1 MGYQEKMTSLTR
13 VGFAARGL
21 LYLIIGWLV
30 IVSGQ
35 AADLGEA
42 LRYLATG
49 TERWLLGAAAAG
61 FVAYGIWRLTDAS
74 LDTEGHGDDSMGM
87 VKRAGAAISG
97 VIYLFLAVSAAKLLL
112 NGPGGAGGSGGSP
125 EQQTQMVMQL
135 PAGGLLV
142 GIGAAVLVIA
152 GVWQIVKA
160 AKASFLDHLEPA
172 VAHEEWVKW
181 FGRLGYAARG
191 IIFIIT
197 GFFVGQAA
205 LSGSSSQAGGMQQAL
220 QWLSSPVN
228 LLVAAGL
235 ALFGVFSLIEA
246 RYRVIHGPGTNGL
259 PGS

>member
-1 MGYQEKMTSLTR
+1 MGYEEKMTTLTR

-49 TERWLLGAAAAG
+49 TERWLLGAAGIG

-74 LDTEGHGDDSMGM
+74 LDTEGHGDDGKGM
-87 VKRAGAAISG
+87 VKRAAAAVSG
-97 VIYLFLAVSAAKLLL
+97 IIYLFLAFSAAKLLL
-112 NGPGGAGGSGGSP
+112 NGPAGAGGSGGSP
-125 EQQTQMVMQL
+125 EQQTQMVMDL

-142 GIGAAVLVIA
+142 GIGAAVLLIA
-152 GVWQIVKA
+152 GVWQMVIA
-160 AKASFLDHLEPA
+160 AKASFLHHLEPA
-172 VAHEEWVKW
+172 VANQDWVKW

-191 IIFIIT
+191 IIFMLT
-197 GFFVGQAA
+197 GYFVGQAA

-220 QWLSSPVN
+220 QWLTSPVN

-235 ALFGVFSLIEA
+235 ALFGIFSLIEA
-246 RYRVIHGPGTNGL
+246 RHRVIHGPHMNRL
-259 PGS
+259 PG